1 MEIFRRAGYSGDGL
15 QENAMTTRL
24 SVALVLTLW
33 CALAAGQGQVY
44 ESQDKAG
51 PVFSDRPTPGAKPI
65 EVSPPNVIQT
75 TPVPRQAAP
84 AASAPYYTA
93 LAVSSPGNGATVHT
107 NTGAFDV
114 RIQAAPALR
123 TGDRIRVTLDGT
135 RLQRGFGSTSIR
147 VTESD
152 WQAAAG
158 AGKEMHT
165 LQTAIVDQ
173 SGAVVIQSPA
183 VSFYVRRATVQEGG
197 GRR

>member
-1 MEIFRRAGYSGDGL
+1 MKM
-15 QENAMTTRL
+15 NL
-24 SVALVLTLW
+24 SVALVLVLW
-33 CALAAGQGQVY
+33 CAHATGQVY
-44 ESQDKAG
+44 ESRDKAG
-51 PVFSDRPTPGAKPI
+51 PVFSDQPAPGAKPI
-65 EVSPPNVIQT
+65 EVSPPSVIQT

-84 AASAPYYTA
+84 VASAPYYTA
-93 LAVSSPGNGATVHT
+93 LAVSSPGNGGTVHT

-135 RLQRGFGSTSIR
+135 PLQRGFGSTSIR

-152 WQAAAG
+152 WQAAAS

-165 LQTAIVDQ
+165 LQASVVDK

-183 VSFYVRRATVQEGG
+183 VSFYVRRATVQEER